1 MSWKNRI
8 RKGSFRGVPFLIE
21 SADGEL
27 GRRVVLHEYPQR
39 DKPYSEDMGRKT
51 RKFSLDLFVLGPDYM
66 TARDKLIKAFETEGS
81 GTLVHPY
88 LGNISVVAEDVRGP
102 RESTREGGMA
112 RFSVTFVESGEKVQ
126 PTEEVNTASAVSSA
140 ANAALETVS
149 EDFQEDFSV
158 DDQPSWVADAAV
170 STGKKFFSALKS
182 MKDKLSAIS
191 DTLTEYESA
200 IHDAVDDV
208 ASLIRAPGQF
218 ATTIMGLVNDLKSLP
233 NQISSAFAMYG
244 QLFDLFGDDFGDVP
258 RSDLT
263 DSGTLAEGSTES
275 RIQQKAN
282 QTAIVDFVKKAALIE
297 AARTASEMNF
307 TNGTEAQA
315 VIEQLTG
322 WFDEAMEMETTTDAS
337 YAAMVQ
343 LKATVIRDI
352 NLRGRNLK
360 QITHYTPATTLP
372 ALVIAHLV
380 YGDARREADIV
391 SRNAIVH
398 PGFVSGGVELEIIQ

>member
-1 MSWKNRI
+1 MSWKERM

-39 DKPYSEDMGRKT
+39 DKPYSEDLGKKT

-66 TARDKLIKAFETEGS
+66 TARDNLIAAFETEGP

-126 PTEEVNTASAVSSA
+126 PTEDVNTASAVSSA
-140 ANAALETVS
+140 ADDALMTMAD
-149 EDFQEDFSV
+149 DFQEGFSV
-158 DDQPSWVADAAV
+158 EDQPTWVAEEAAGIGEKFL
-170 STGKKFFSALKS
+170 STLKS
-182 MKDKLSAIS
+182 LKDKLSALS
-191 DTLTEYESA
+191 DTLTDYESA

-208 ASLIRAPGQF
+208 AALIRVPGQF
-218 ATTIMGLVNDLKSLP
+218 AATVMGLVNDLKRLP

-244 QLFDLFGDDFGDVP
+244 QLFDSFGNDFEDVP
-258 RSDLT
+258 RSSVT
-263 DSGTLAEGSTES
+263 DSGALAEGSTGS
-275 RIQQKAN
+275 RVRQMAN
-282 QTAIVDFVKKAALIE
+282 QTAIVDFVKKTALAE
-297 AARTASEMNF
+297 AARTASEMDF

-322 WFDEAMEMETTTDAS
+322 WFDVAMEMETTSDAA
-337 YAAMVQ
+337 YAGLVQ
-343 LKATVIRDI
+343 LKATAIRDI
-352 NLRGRNLK
+352 NRRGRNLK
-360 QITHYTPATTLP
+360 QITHFTPAETLP

-380 YGDARREADIV
+380 YGDARREEDIV
-391 SRNAIVH
+391 TRNAIVH
-398 PGFVSGGVELEIIQ
+398 PGFVPGGVELEIIQ